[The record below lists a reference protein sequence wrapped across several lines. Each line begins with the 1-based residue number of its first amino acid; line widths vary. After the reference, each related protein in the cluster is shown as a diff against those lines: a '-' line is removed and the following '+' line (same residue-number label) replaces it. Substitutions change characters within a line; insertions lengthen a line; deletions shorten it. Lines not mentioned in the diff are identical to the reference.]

1 MTKQL
6 NRSEPPPRPLRR
18 PEPPFIPAPFRSPH
32 LAVKLFFAPGSR
44 VNLALGAKAFERW
57 LRERALAAGQLIEV
71 ITRASNDGG
80 PVGDAAR
87 RAHDVAHRREER
99 SSGPRLHAARAAA
112 AMKTARDVLFTAVVL
127 SSWRWKP
134 WRPARRPLRGGDGP
148 RPLRRGVPT
157 SSSSSTPIA
166 RSPTTSCA
174 RRRAVERE
182 LGLFALE
189 LFEGPEL
196 ETTHPAPQLFRIVI
210 YPGRRRTLGE
220 LIARMHAVA

>member
-6 NRSEPPPRPLRR
+6 IAPSLLRALSRR

-44 VNLALGAKAFERW
+44 VDLALGAKAFERW

-80 PVGDAAR
+80 PSVMLLGVHTTWRIDVKNGRPGLVYTR
-87 RAHDVAHRREER
+87 RGRG
-99 SSGPRLHAARAAA
+99 S
-112 AMKTARDVLFTAVVL
+112 AMKTARDVLFTVFL
-127 SSWRWKP
+127 SAIEA
-134 WRPARRPLRGGDGP
+134 ARLLEVDAHVHFSTDVYELELVDTDRTLADDELR
-148 RPLRRGVPT
+148 
-157 SSSSSTPIA
+157 A
-166 RSPTTSCA
+166 A
-174 RRRAVERE
+174 RRAVERE